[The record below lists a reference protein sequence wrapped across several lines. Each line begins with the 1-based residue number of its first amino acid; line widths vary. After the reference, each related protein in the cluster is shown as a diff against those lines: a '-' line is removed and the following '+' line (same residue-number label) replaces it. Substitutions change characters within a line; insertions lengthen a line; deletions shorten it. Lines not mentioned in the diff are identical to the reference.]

1 MISSRPASPFLAL
14 AGSTDVTVMPSTSTT
29 TSARRTSPTFDPSGS
44 SVPSRAPLGW
54 RAPAARHVQEPSGR
68 ELVSSMSRR
77 GIAAAKLA
85 ERSTS
90 RFGEAG
96 VASASVMRAAPDD
109 ALLAGY
115 AVGDPDAAAA
125 FIRRHQARVCGLAR
139 AIVCDTAL
147 AEDVAQEAFL
157 RAWRHAPAYDARKGT
172 VTTWLLTIT
181 RNLAVDAVRM
191 RRSQPVD
198 PDVLSALDMAAEGAG
213 SSPAATAETQAEV
226 ARVRTALADL
236 SEGQRRALL
245 LAALCGRTA
254 KEISETEGIP
264 VGTAKTRIR
273 SGLIKL
279 RDSLNP
285 QREDEGS
292 E

>member
-1 MISSRPASPFLAL
+1 
-14 AGSTDVTVMPSTSTT
+14 
-29 TSARRTSPTFDPSGS
+29 
-44 SVPSRAPLGW
+44 
-54 RAPAARHVQEPSGR
+54 
-68 ELVSSMSRR
+68 
-77 GIAAAKLA
+77 
-85 ERSTS
+85 
-90 RFGEAG
+90 
-96 VASASVMRAAPDD
+96 MRAAPDD

-139 AIVCDTAL
+139 AIVTDTAL

-172 VTTWLLTIT
+172 VATWLLTIT

-198 PDVLSALDMAAEGAG
+198 PGVIAALDLAAAGPEG
-213 SSPAATAETQAEV
+213 SPATTAETQVEV
-226 ARVRTALADL
+226 DRVRLAMSGL

-245 LAALCGRTA
+245 LAAVCGRTA
-254 KEISETEGIP
+254 KEISEAEGIP
-264 VGTAKTRIR
+264 LGTAKTRIR
-273 SGLIKL
+273 SGLRKL
-279 RDSLNP
+279 RDMLDSRDGGP
-285 QREDEGS
+285 S

>member
-1 MISSRPASPFLAL
+1 
-14 AGSTDVTVMPSTSTT
+14 
-29 TSARRTSPTFDPSGS
+29 
-44 SVPSRAPLGW
+44 
-54 RAPAARHVQEPSGR
+54 
-68 ELVSSMSRR
+68 
-77 GIAAAKLA
+77 
-85 ERSTS
+85 
-90 RFGEAG
+90 
-96 VASASVMRAAPDD
+96 MRAAPDD

-125 FIRRHQARVCGLAR
+125 FIRRHQAKVCGLAR

-198 PDVLSALDMAAEGAG
+198 PDILSALQVASHGHG
-213 SSPAATAETQAEV
+213 SSPAATAETHDEV
-226 ARVRTALADL
+226 ARVRLAMAGL

-254 KEISETEGIP
+254 KEISEAEGIP

-273 SGLIKL
+273 SGLLKL
-279 RDSLNP
+279 RGTLNP
-285 QREDEGS
+285 EREDEGS

>member
-1 MISSRPASPFLAL
+1 
-14 AGSTDVTVMPSTSTT
+14 
-29 TSARRTSPTFDPSGS
+29 
-44 SVPSRAPLGW
+44 
-54 RAPAARHVQEPSGR
+54 
-68 ELVSSMSRR
+68 
-77 GIAAAKLA
+77 
-85 ERSTS
+85 
-90 RFGEAG
+90 
-96 VASASVMRAAPDD
+96 MRAAPDD

-172 VTTWLLTIT
+172 VATWLLTIT

-191 RRSQPVD
+191 RKSQPVD
-198 PDVLSALDMAAEGAG
+198 PDILASLDMAAEGAG
-213 SSPAATAETQAEV
+213 SSPASTAEAQVEL
-226 ARVRTALADL
+226 ARVRLALGGL

-254 KEISETEGIP
+254 REISEAEGIP
-264 VGTAKTRIR
+264 VGTVKTRIR
-273 SGLIKL
+273 SGLLKL
-279 RDSLNP
+279 RDTLNP

>member
-1 MISSRPASPFLAL
+1 
-14 AGSTDVTVMPSTSTT
+14 
-29 TSARRTSPTFDPSGS
+29 
-44 SVPSRAPLGW
+44 
-54 RAPAARHVQEPSGR
+54 
-68 ELVSSMSRR
+68 
-77 GIAAAKLA
+77 
-85 ERSTS
+85 
-90 RFGEAG
+90 
-96 VASASVMRAAPDD
+96 MRAAPDD

-139 AIVCDTAL
+139 AIVCDATL

-157 RAWRHAPAYDARKGT
+157 RAWRHAPAYDARKGS
-172 VTTWLLTIT
+172 VATWLLTIT

-191 RRSQPVD
+191 RRTQPVD
-198 PDVLSALDMAAEGAG
+198 PDILSSLELAADGHG

-226 ARVRTALADL
+226 ARVRLAMASL

-254 KEISETEGIP
+254 KEISEVEGIP

-279 RDSLNP
+279 RDSLHP